1 MPFIFRRSPD
11 GTIILVNQA
20 GDYVFLR
27 DEEFESLVATR
38 LDTRCETFFTLKSKH
53 FVAEEDI
60 NTAIDLLATKMRT
73 RKGHL
78 RFFTTLHMVVVTAN
92 CNSDCRY
99 CQASSTSPD
108 NGIRNMSFGTARAV
122 VDMIFES
129 PSPDIKIEF
138 QGGEPLLNWDVVR
151 YIVEYAEKLNAR
163 RLKRLEF
170 VLCTN
175 LTLINESIFSFLEK
189 NNIKIS
195 TSLDGPRHIH
205 DENRILRNGESSYE
219 AFKKKLTFV
228 RESTAD
234 YPVSP
239 LLTVTRQNL
248 GHLRSVIDEYVALG
262 FSGIFLR
269 SINPYGLATSE
280 WEVVGY
286 EMEAFIDAY
295 KEALA
300 YIIELNKNGVDFT
313 EYYTSLLLTRILTP
327 FATGFVDLQSPA
339 GAGISGVIY
348 DYNGDV
354 YPTDEARM
362 LSRTGD
368 KTFKLGNVETD
379 KYMDIFGGAKLRN
392 IIFRTCVEVLPQCA
406 LCAYQLYCGVDP
418 IRNYVEC
425 GDITGHRPTSGFC
438 KKNMALLDH
447 IFSLLRTGD
456 AETVDIFWA
465 WVTGRPV
472 SEVRI

>member
-1 MPFIFRRSPD
+1 
-11 GTIILVNQA
+11 
-20 GDYVFLR
+20 
-27 DEEFESLVATR
+27 
-38 LDTRCETFFTLKSKH
+38 
-53 FVAEEDI
+53 
-60 NTAIDLLATKMRT
+60 
-73 RKGHL
+73 
-78 RFFTTLHMVVVTAN
+78 
-92 CNSDCRY
+92 
-99 CQASSTSPD
+99 
-108 NGIRNMSFGTARAV
+108 
-122 VDMIFES
+122 
-129 PSPDIKIEF
+129 
-138 QGGEPLLNWDVVR
+138 
-151 YIVEYAEKLNAR
+151 
-163 RLKRLEF
+163 
-170 VLCTN
+170 
-175 LTLINESIFSFLEK
+175 
-189 NNIKIS
+189 
-195 TSLDGPRHIH
+195 
-205 DENRILRNGESSYE
+205 
-219 AFKKKLTFV
+219 
-228 RESTAD
+228 
-234 YPVSP
+234 
-239 LLTVTRQNL
+239 LTVTRQNL